1 MGFLFRSSEGS
12 SRLRAAGVVLVLALA
27 ASGCLTL
34 NPASHPRTTNARLH
48 VEGGRFFQG
57 RNQIDEQDFYE
68 LAGDKD
74 AVKKIQARRR
84 GLVGTQLG
92 GQAAGAGGIGRTAQ
106 TNGGVESEAR

>member
-1 MGFLFRSSEGS
+1 
-12 SRLRAAGVVLVLALA
+12 LALA